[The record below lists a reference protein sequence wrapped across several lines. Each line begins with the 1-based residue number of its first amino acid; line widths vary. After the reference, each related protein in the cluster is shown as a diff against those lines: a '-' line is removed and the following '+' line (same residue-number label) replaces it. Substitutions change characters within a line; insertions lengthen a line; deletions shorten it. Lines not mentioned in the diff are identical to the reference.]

1 IPARW
6 RPCTWPSSALEAGDE
21 TSSLPLVALARRLH
35 LDAVHDGEDA
45 RQPPEP
51 GRDGSSRG
59 IAALRRRKAGG
70 RGRGV
75 RRPAASALDRGGDAP
90 GRRARQSRPG
100 PLRADRLR
108 RKRDEDHPGPVTMR
122 SLTRM
127 GATAFLAGTALACAQ
142 QKTMYRW
149 GGYDDA
155 LYRHY
160 KNPQE
165 RDEFVAKLQGVIE
178 EAEKTGGVVP
188 PGCYAEYG
196 WALYEEGR
204 GSDAIAYF
212 EKESKQWPESRPF
225 MEKLIKN
232 VARAKPPPP
241 AAAPTAVPA
250 SSTGE
255 EKK

>member
-1 IPARW
+1 
-6 RPCTWPSSALEAGDE
+6 
-21 TSSLPLVALARRLH
+21 
-35 LDAVHDGEDA
+35 
-45 RQPPEP
+45 
-51 GRDGSSRG
+51 
-59 IAALRRRKAGG
+59 
-70 RGRGV
+70 
-75 RRPAASALDRGGDAP
+75 
-90 GRRARQSRPG
+90 
-100 PLRADRLR
+100 
-108 RKRDEDHPGPVTMR
+108 MR

-127 GATAFLAGTALACAQ
+127 GATAFLAGMALACAQ

-165 RDEFVAKLQGVIE
+165 RDEFVAKLRGIIE

-212 EKESKQWPESRPF
+212 EKESKRWPESRPF

-232 VARAKPPPP
+232 VARARPPP
-241 AAAPTAVPA
+241 AAPTAVPA
-250 SSTGE
+250 SSTAE

>member
-1 IPARW
+1 
-6 RPCTWPSSALEAGDE
+6 
-21 TSSLPLVALARRLH
+21 
-35 LDAVHDGEDA
+35 
-45 RQPPEP
+45 
-51 GRDGSSRG
+51 
-59 IAALRRRKAGG
+59 
-70 RGRGV
+70 
-75 RRPAASALDRGGDAP
+75 
-90 GRRARQSRPG
+90 
-100 PLRADRLR
+100 
-108 RKRDEDHPGPVTMR
+108 MR
-122 SLTRM
+122 SLSM
-127 GATAFLAGTALACAQ
+127 GATAFLAGAALACVP

-204 GSDAIAYF
+204 RSDAIAYF
-212 EKESKQWPESRPF
+212 EKESKRWPESRPF

-232 VARAKPPPP
+232 VARASPPAP
-241 AAAPTAVPA
+241 AAAPTALPA